1 MKLNPKELLFGTDS
15 EDKGPVLLLVTPPR
29 TGERTLLGVE
39 NLLQSIAVPEPFSLE
54 LAGDMDGV
62 TLMARCLDDRVVR
75 GQLSAHYP
83 QARIQKLDPDGDPLR
98 LEEGEQA

>member
-1 MKLNPKELLFGTDS
+1 MKLNPKEILFGTDS
-15 EDKGPVLLLVTPPR
+15 GKKDPVLLAVTPPR
-29 TGERTLLGVE
+29 AGERTLLGVE

-83 QARIQKLDPDGDPLR
+83 QARIQKVDEEDDPLR
-98 LEEGEQA
+98 LDEGE